1 VPFALASILAL
12 TSVNAFSDFKN
23 TPFIGL
29 GLSSGR
35 DALYYKNMPTCEKP
49 NANIYTEIGG
59 KMEFESKF
67 FFGGRVG
74 FSTQQ
79 KMDELDFN
87 RLKYGADIFAG
98 ATTGDRLSIYVF
110 LGKDRVKTKK
120 SEVFNE
126 DFLIKGT
133 NVGLGV
139 EYLTTDKT
147 AIVLE
152 YAKSKTKGKDFGFG
166 KNGERNPDNASF
178 NSERL
183 KVGFRYFI

>member
-1 VPFALASILAL
+1 VPFALASILAS

-35 DALYYKNMPTCEKP
+35 DVLYYNMATLEKP
-49 NANIYTEIGG
+49 NTNIYAEIGG

-79 KMDELDFN
+79 NMDELDFN
-87 RLKYGADIFAG
+87 RFKYGADIFAG

-133 NVGLGV
+133 NVGLGL
-139 EYLTTDKT
+139 EYLTTNRT

-152 YAKSKTKGKDFGFG
+152 YAKSKTKGRDFGFG

-178 NSERL
+178 KSERL